1 MTSIG
6 TTDPVMGFA
15 GERLDVT
22 GEGAL
27 LVCDPYG
34 PWMDDWVNGE
44 GMEDWVGNAAG
55 DGAENE
61 AGDGVESGI
70 DD

>member
-1 MTSIG
+1 
-6 TTDPVMGFA
+6 
-15 GERLDVT
+15 
-22 GEGAL
+22 
-27 LVCDPYG
+27 
-34 PWMDDWVNGE
+34 MDDWMNSE